1 MNEGRVLLPAEIV
14 AIFKRFPEGNPYYI
28 PLFLAYAYGMPKDEA
43 FAITVNDATMYNDR
57 IKTTKKIK
65 YNRSDNQH
73 YISLASYAFGIY
85 INDDPEVNKIIRRAV
100 NYRIASKHTDVLFRD
115 RRDGRIGAKRGE
127 PLFFLNAREDGTF
140 ISPQGI
146 NHVARVIH
154 GKKGKFEY
162 VDPEWKFEDMITSGY
177 FYRHKLFA

>member
-1 MNEGRVLLPAEIV
+1 MKEGRVLLPAEIV

-28 PLFLAYAYGMPKDEA
+28 PLFLAYAYGMEKDEA
-43 FAITVNDATMYNDR
+43 FAITIDDVMNHEDR
-57 IKTTKKIK
+57 IKTTKKIT
-65 YNRSDNQH
+65 YNRSNNQH
-73 YISLASYAFGIY
+73 YISSASYAFGIY
-85 INDDPEVNKIIRRAV
+85 INDDPEVNKIIKRVIHHRINHMDAKV
-100 NYRIASKHTDVLFRD
+100 CYRVYNGQIDP
-115 RRDGRIGAKRGE
+115 KRGQSI
-127 PLFFLNAREDGTF
+127 FFLNVREDESF

-177 FYRHKLFA
+177 YYRHKIFA

>member
-1 MNEGRVLLPAEIV
+1 MKEGRVLLPAEIV

-28 PLFLAYAYGMPKDEA
+28 PLFLAYAYGMDKDEA
-43 FAITVNDATMYNDR
+43 FAITVNDVRDASY
-57 IKTTKKIK
+57 IITTRKVK
-65 YNRSDNQH
+65 YNRSNNQH
-73 YISLASYAFGIY
+73 YISKARDCYGHYIAS
-85 INDDPEVNKIIRRAV
+85 DREVENVIRRAV
-100 NYRIASKHTDVLFRD
+100 INHFHKNHRVINRVCYDKKINTKT
-115 RRDGRIGAKRGE
+115 GMPI
-127 PLFFLNAREDGTF
+127 FFLNTREDGSF

-177 FYRHKLFA
+177 YYRHKIFA

>member
-1 MNEGRVLLPAEIV
+1 MKEGRVLLPAEIV

-28 PLFLAYAYGMPKDEA
+28 PLFLAYAYGMEKDEA
-43 FAITVNDATMYNDR
+43 FAITIHDVRDPYCIITD
-57 IKTTKKIK
+57 KKVK
-65 YNRSDNQH
+65 YNRSNNQH
-73 YISLASYAFGIY
+73 YVSKDRDRYGYYLTS
-85 INDDPEVNKIIRRAV
+85 DREVEKVIRRAV
-100 NYRIASKHTDVLFRD
+100 INRMNINTYHRVY
-115 RRDGRIGAKRGE
+115 DGRIGEKKGH
-127 PLFFLNAREDGTF
+127 PMLFLNVRKDGSF

>member
-1 MNEGRVLLPAEIV
+1 MREGRVLPAAEIV

-28 PLFLAYAYGMPKDEA
+28 PLFLAYAYGMEKDEA
-43 FAITVNDATMYNDR
+43 FAITIDDVTKYDDR

-65 YNRSDNQH
+65 YNRSNNRH

-85 INDDPEVNKIIRRAV
+85 INVDPEVNKIIRRAV
-100 NYRIASKHTDVLFRD
+100 NYRINPKHTDVHFRD
-115 RRDGRIGAKRGE
+115 SRTGRIGTKGGE
-127 PLFFLNAREDGTF
+127 PLFFLNVREDGSF

-154 GKKGKFEY
+154 GKKGKFKY

-177 FYRHKLFA
+177 YYRHRIFA